1 MKVKLV
7 VELVVEVVVEVEDA
21 TTLDCVVYTVN
32 VDVEIM
38 RAIQNMAEIVQIV
51 VVGDV
56 EVIDIV
62 IFEEVV
68 RLALLR
74 VLTM

>member
-1 MKVKLV
+1 M
-7 VELVVEVVVEVEDA
+7 EVEDA

-38 RAIQNMAEIVQIV
+38 RVIQNMAEIVQIV
-51 VVGDV
+51 VVDDV
-56 EVIDIV
+56 V

>member
-1 MKVKLV
+1 MPRCWIVLFIM
-7 VELVVEVVVEVEDA
+7 LM
-21 TTLDCVVYTVN
+21 Y
-32 VDVEIM
+32 VEIM
-38 RAIQNMAEIVQIV
+38 RTIQNMAEIVQIV